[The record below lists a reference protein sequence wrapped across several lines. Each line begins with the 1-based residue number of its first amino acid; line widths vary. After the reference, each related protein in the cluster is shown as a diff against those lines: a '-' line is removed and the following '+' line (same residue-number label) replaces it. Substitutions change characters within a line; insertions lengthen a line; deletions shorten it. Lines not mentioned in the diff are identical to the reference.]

1 LWRVKRQAARA
12 LNLAAHFEGTI
23 METLIAQLVDLLES
37 QPDSNPEG
45 YDLEST
51 TYSITVTIL
60 ADLARANLLET
71 V

>member
-1 LWRVKRQAARA
+1 
-12 LNLAAHFEGTI
+12 
-23 METLIAQLVDLLES
+23 METLIAQLIDALEAEN
-37 QPDSNPEG
+37 DSTPEG

>member
-1 LWRVKRQAARA
+1 
-12 LNLAAHFEGTI
+12 

-37 QPDSNPEG
+37 QPDSFPEG

-51 TYSITVTIL
+51 TYNITVTVL